1 MNIPINELIKYF
13 ANAPIQFSDLFVTS
27 LNPNIRD
34 GNRYTAAHYNG
45 LVITLSGSAN
55 FSLNGACYAINKGV
69 VLHAGPRMEI
79 NIEVTSEE
87 PWHYVVLHY
96 EVIERTVPFKNA
108 HFTIESGENHKIDYF
123 VQQMIQT
130 EKIPGDLHKLKCK
143 SIFLHII
150 EMLLICA
157 KMKTTSNV
165 VDHAVS
171 FMTENYAQPIA
182 IAEIAAEVG
191 CDRRRLAYYFDKEV
205 GMSPIQFL
213 TEIRLK
219 HSKHILRTTA
229 MPVKEIAE
237 LVGYQDSFYFCRVFK
252 KQYQMTPTEYRKQF

>member
-27 LNPNIRD
+27 LNPNIQD